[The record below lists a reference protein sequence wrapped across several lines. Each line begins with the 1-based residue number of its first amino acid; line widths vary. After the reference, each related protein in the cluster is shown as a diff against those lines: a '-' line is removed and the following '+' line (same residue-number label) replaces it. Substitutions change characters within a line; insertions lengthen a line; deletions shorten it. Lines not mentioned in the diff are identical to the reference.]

1 MELDHGIYQAIVTD
15 NSTFFNTG
23 KIRVRIQKFY
33 SETLSWD
40 MSSTYDANKFNDELT
55 YDMEALVHT
64 PIGGGNN
71 YGLFA
76 LPQVNSVGLVQF
88 LGGNMKKPIWMGS
101 FFRPEYD
108 QNNNLIRC
116 NIPND
121 KPDYEGMGSDGII
134 KTPSDRY
141 AQKKIAGG
149 DGTIILRTKT
159 TKGPGTAK
167 KKDNMDFNKNRTE
180 NLVILSENEVKIM
193 HFSKWKNKDNDNGA
207 DLVQFEEIT
216 VGTHKEY
223 GPNNVVIKEYPQIDI
238 KVTDKNND
246 DKLKKTTGI
255 KVNPDEVSLEV
266 TSNELKMKSSIG
278 STPKG
283 IDIKSQNTNNGSIT
297 NFTMTPIAVTIINKT
312 VSVLIEQNDVTI
324 SVPEGKLRLS
334 GKEVLLGDGGGY
346 VVVKDSPI
354 PMRMED
360 GTVLK
365 TTNVRA

>member
-1 MELDHGIYQAIVTD
+1 MQLDYGIYQAIVTD

-23 KIRVRIQKFY
+23 KIKVRIQKFY
-33 SETLSWD
+33 NDRLNWD
-40 MSSTYDANKFNDELT
+40 MSTSYDATKFNRDLMD
-55 YDMEALVHT
+55 DMDALVHT

-88 LGGNMKKPIWMGS
+88 LGGDVTQPVWMGS

-108 QNNNLIRC
+108 QNGVLLRC
-116 NIPND
+116 NVPND
-121 KPDYEGMGSDGII
+121 QPQYEGMGSDGII
-134 KTPSDRY
+134 KGPSDRI
-141 AQKKIAGG
+141 AQKKIQGG
-149 DGTIILRTKT
+149 NETIILRTKS
-159 TKGPGTAK
+159 TKGPGTEK
-167 KKDNMDFNKNRTE
+167 KKENMDFNKNRTQ
-180 NLVILSENEVKIM
+180 NLVVLSEDEVKII
-193 HFSKWKNKDNDNGA
+193 HFSKWKDKDSGNGA

-223 GPNNVVIKEYPQIDI
+223 GANQEVIKEYPQIDI

-246 DKLKKTTGI
+246 DKKRQTTGI
-255 KVNPDEVSLEV
+255 KVNPDSVSLEV
-266 TSNELKMKSSIG
+266 ISNELKMKSSIG
-278 STPKG
+278 STPRG
-283 IDIKSQNTNNGSIT
+283 IEIKSQNTDNGDIT
-297 NFTMTPIAVTIINKT
+297 SFNMNPKRITLVNKT
-312 VSVLIEQNDVTI
+312 VSLLLEKNDVTI

-346 VVVKDSPI
+346 VVVKDNPL